1 MSYKTCPICHEK
13 VIDTLQECP
22 NCSADLKAVQIEP
35 QPTELTDINDNTV
48 AYLTPTFSDE
58 NLLEHEEDFDLTL
71 KVIKNSLD
79 ADDFTGVLSNYR
91 SLEQNIPV
99 LNNTTFVTVILDLL
113 KQSAEILIKQKQKI
127 VVLEQR
133 RPTASRSCFT
143 RLIGWLVLI
152 PLLILAGIGA
162 VSLFKIPVAVAQGV
176 PIFDS
181 FVASSPTS
189 TITPEPRNTPVVEI
203 SPTPFPDT
211 LPISANNVDSV
222 RELYY
227 WSVGENV
234 TSLAF
239 SPDGTMIATS
249 DSTGT
254 VKIWRIWTT
263 EVLMEIP
270 GLYASFSPDGR
281 WIGTAGENGLVIY
294 DALTGQKIRT
304 LDEGSPF
311 FSVLFSPDSQ
321 LIVGGTTY
329 GNFYIWSVNDG
340 EKQESS
346 GRLGG
351 DVRWLSFSRDG
362 ILLAAASNSKT
373 YVWNLFEKKIG
384 RAIIYEKNKP
394 FFSGVALDEDG
405 EWYAASTDEGNIIIW
420 RVSNAE
426 TMAVLNDGGLQVRG
440 LQYLNG
446 SNAPEVLVS
455 GNEVNLTFWGI
466 QEYSYTNR
474 TIYVSTPIQCLTVS
488 TDNRLVATGGND
500 GVVHL
505 WGVLP

>member
-1 MSYKTCPICHEK
+1 MCELDNI
-13 VIDTLQECP
+13 VNECP
-22 NCSADLKAVQIEP
+22 NCGADLTALKSEA
-35 QPTELTDINDNTV
+35 QPT
-48 AYLTPTFSDE
+48 
-58 NLLEHEEDFDLTL
+58 DLTGKNKVAPTLTSIQGDDDLPGLEADIELLL
-71 KVIKNSLD
+71 KSIRKLLGTG
-79 ADDFTGVLSNYR
+79 DFTGALSNYHFAEKKL
-91 SLEQNIPV
+91 ST
-99 LNNTTFVTVILDLL
+99 LNNKGYVTDILDLL
-113 KQSAEILIKQKQKI
+113 RQSTEILIKQKQKI
-127 VVLEQR
+127 LVLEQR
-133 RPTASRSCFT
+133 RPSASRSCLP
-143 RLIGWLVLI
+143 RLVGWLVLI
-152 PLLILAGIGA
+152 PLLILAGIGV
-162 VSLFKIPVAVAQGV
+162 VSLFQIPASIAQGFQ
-176 PIFDS
+176 IFDS
-181 FVASSPTS
+181 FAASSPTPS
-189 TITPEPRNTPVVEI
+189 VTPEPRNTPVVEI

-211 LPISANNVDSV
+211 LPISANNVDNV

-254 VKIWRIWTT
+254 IKIWRIWTT

-294 DALTGQKIRT
+294 DALNGQKIRT

-346 GRLGG
+346 GGLGG
-351 DVRWLSFSRDG
+351 DVHWLSFSKDG

-373 YVWNLFEKKIG
+373 YAWNLFEKKIG

-426 TMAVLNDGGLQVRG
+426 TMAVLNDEGLQVRG
-440 LQYLNG
+440 LHYLNG

-466 QEYSYTNR
+466 QGYDYSKR
-474 TIYVSTPIQCLTVS
+474 SIYVSTPIQSLSVS
-488 TDNRLVATGGND
+488 LDNKLIATGGND

>member
-13 VIDTLQECP
+13 VVDTSQECP

-35 QPTELTDINDNTV
+35 QSTELTDINDETI

-58 NLLEHEEDFDLTL
+58 NLQEHEEDFDLTL
-71 KVIKNSLD
+71 KVIKKSLE

-91 SLEQNIPV
+91 SLEQKIPV
-99 LNNTTFVTVILDLL
+99 LKNKNFITGILDIL
-113 KQSAEILIKQKQKI
+113 KQSTEILKKQKKTI
-127 VVLEQR
+127 AVLEQR
-133 RPTASRSCFT
+133 RPAASRSCFT
-143 RLIGWLVLI
+143 RLVGWLVLI

-162 VSLFKIPVAVAQGV
+162 VSLFKIPAAIVQGV

-181 FVASSPTS
+181 FAVSSPAPS
-189 TITPEPRNTPVVEI
+189 DTPEPRNTPTVEI
-203 SPTPFPDT
+203 SPTSFPAT
-211 LPISANNVDSV
+211 LPISANNIDSV

-234 TSLAF
+234 ASLAF

-254 VKIWRIWTT
+254 IKIWRIWTT

-270 GLYASFSPDGR
+270 GLYASFSPDGK

-346 GRLGG
+346 GGLSG
-351 DVRWLSFSRDG
+351 DVRWLSFSKDG

-373 YVWNLFEKKIG
+373 YAWNLLEKKIG
-384 RAIIYEKNKP
+384 RDIVYKKNKP

-440 LQYLNG
+440 LQYING

-455 GNEVNLTFWGI
+455 GNEVNLTFWAI
-466 QEYSYTNR
+466 QEYSYTYR
-474 TIYVSTPIQCLTVS
+474 TIYISTPIQSLTVS

-500 GVVHL
+500 GIVHL